1 MLLFAELDL
10 LPAGLIL
17 FLFIVG
23 LFIAVT
29 WIVLPF
35 LLLNKLNTIIR
46 LLGHITVIT
55 VPAPAPLNPPQPEHP
70 APAPEQVF
78 PYPPHSRL

>member
-55 VPAPAPLNPPQPEHP
+55 VPAPAPPQST
-70 APAPEQVF
+70 ATRT
-78 PYPPHSRL
+78 SRASPGTSLPLPTP